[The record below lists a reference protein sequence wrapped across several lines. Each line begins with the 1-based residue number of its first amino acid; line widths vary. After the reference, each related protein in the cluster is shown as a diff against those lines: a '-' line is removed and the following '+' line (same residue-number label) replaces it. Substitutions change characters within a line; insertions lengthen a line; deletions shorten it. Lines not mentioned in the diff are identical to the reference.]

1 MRSKGKNFIDRFDS
15 KTAVT
20 MDLQFYNKH
29 GHRTAGFYG
38 RRCII
43 GNFVDAIKEA
53 FEEANKLNY
62 TEKEGGHIGSIR
74 LNFGGMYNS

>member
-1 MRSKGKNFIDRFDS
+1 MRSKGDNFIDRFDS
-15 KTAVT
+15 KTSVT
-20 MDLQFYNKH
+20 MDLQFYNKD
-29 GHRTAGFYG
+29 GHRTTGFYG

-53 FEEANKLNY
+53 FEEANSLNY

-74 LNFGGMYNS
+74 LNFGGMYSS